1 MFECPGDKIK
11 AVAKILFVSG
21 CILFLIL
28 GIVILSSNED
38 LWIIS
43 ILLWVFGA
51 LFSYISGLLVY
62 GFGELITNSEIAPRD
77 TGIAVGKAIAA
88 ENAKTK
94 ASAPT
99 VIPAASHKPVSAPVA
114 SEKKTAQEE
123 KKEAV
128 IRPEQTAELQ
138 MHLGYALQYQT
149 EEGMIRYLNSVRE
162 KLSQEEQQA
171 LFSILAAPKG
181 KLRMTINSY
190 LNSK

>member
-11 AVAKILFVSG
+11 AVAKILFVPG

-28 GIVILSSNED
+28 GIIILSSNED

-88 ENAKTK
+88 ENAK
-94 ASAPT
+94 AEYHAPRADY
-99 VIPAASHKPVSAPVA
+99 VAAPN
-114 SEKKTAQEE
+114 KTAALNE
-123 KKEAV
+123 
-128 IRPEQTAELQ
+128 
-138 MHLGYALQYQT
+138 HLVYALQYHT
-149 EEGMIRYLNSVRE
+149 EDGMKRYLDSVRE
-162 KLSQEEQQA
+162 KLSKEEQQV
-171 LFSILAAPKG
+171 LYSIFAAPQG
-181 KLRMTINSY
+181 KLRMAINDY
-190 LNSK
+190 LSDK

>member
-28 GIVILSSNED
+28 GIIILSSNED

-62 GFGELITNSEIAPRD
+62 GFGELITNSDIAPRD

-94 ASAPT
+94 VSAPT
-99 VIPAASHKPVSAPVA
+99 VISASSQKPVSAPAA
-114 SEKKTAQEE
+114 SEKKPVKE
-123 KKEAV
+123 EAV

-149 EEGMIRYLNSVRE
+149 GEGMIRYLNSVRG
-162 KLSQEEQQA
+162 KLSQEDQQT
-171 LFSILAAPKG
+171 LFSILSAPEG
-181 KLRMTINSY
+181 KLRMTINGY